1 VLGHAGIAIAPDG
14 VDLDAPARRR
24 SKIDEARGAGA
35 EKNDVPKVPAAGKQV
50 SIEEGMV
57 VDADVEAVEEAWQPI
72 GLAVG
77 DVDPD
82 GWVFRPQHALPQLD
96 HAGEAVQKEYR
107 HRDRRCLSGQSIR
120 RPQRCTT
127 EAICDPPRDHVSRS
141 VAISR
146 AAIGQNAVA
155 THPFS
160 PVPGQVRIGR
170 TIMGPERLGGI
181 PCVLIGSSR
190 RCNGGGKRRC
200 R

>member
-1 VLGHAGIAIAPDG
+1 MVWTLMPRLAAAARSMKLEAP
-14 VDLDAPARRR
+14 VPRKTMCRR
-24 SKIDEARGAGA
+24 S
-35 EKNDVPKVPAAGKQV
+35 AATRKQV
-50 SIEEGMV
+50 GIEEGMV
-57 VDADVEAVEEAWQPI
+57 VDADVEAVEEGWQPI

-107 HRDRRCLSGQSIR
+107 HRDRPACQRQSIR
-120 RPQRCTT
+120 RPQRGTT
-127 EAICDPPRDHVSRS
+127 EAICDLPRDHVSRS
-141 VAISR
+141 VAASR

-160 PVPGQVRIGR
+160 PVPGQSVLAGR
-170 TIMGPERLGGI
+170 SWAGAVGGRRYSLLFDRLK
-181 PCVLIGSSR
+181 SAMQR
-190 RCNGGGKRRC
+190 GGKRTC

>member
-1 VLGHAGIAIAPDG
+1 MVWTLMPRLAAAARSMKLEAPVPRKTMCRRSLQRASRSASKKVWSLMQMSKPSRRLGSPSGWPSAMLTRMDGSSGRSTRCHSSTMPVRQSRKSTGIAT
-14 VDLDAPARRR
+14 APAC
-24 SKIDEARGAGA
+24 
-35 EKNDVPKVPAAGKQV
+35 Q
-50 SIEEGMV
+50 
-57 VDADVEAVEEAWQPI
+57 
-72 GLAVG
+72 
-77 DVDPD
+77 
-82 GWVFRPQHALPQLD
+82 
-96 HAGEAVQKEYR
+96 
-107 HRDRRCLSGQSIR
+107 GQSIR
-120 RPQRCTT
+120 RPQRGTT